1 MIKGLRCIS
10 KHSSDFYLISTDK
23 FHILVRIFLLK
34 HSPDAAILKTCV
46 FQASTQTTYK
56 TLNLHTCNS
65 SVTLMAV

>member
-10 KHSSDFYLISTDK
+10 KHSSEFHLISTDK

-46 FQASTQTTYK
+46 LQAQTQTTYK
-56 TLNLHTCNS
+56 ILNLYTCNS
-65 SVTLMAV
+65 SANLMAV